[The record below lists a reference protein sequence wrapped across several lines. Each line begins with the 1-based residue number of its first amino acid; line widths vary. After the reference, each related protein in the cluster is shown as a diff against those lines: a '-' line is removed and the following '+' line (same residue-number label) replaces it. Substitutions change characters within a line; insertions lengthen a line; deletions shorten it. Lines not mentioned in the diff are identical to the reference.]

1 MNCEFNWCEF
11 YNVFFGGIVTGII
24 ASILFIWLT
33 DWIESYRFFKWYKH
47 LISKQDKF
55 DWIAFSMRH
64 ENGRIRQ
71 ENPNGSI
78 AKVVVKKKTLQI
90 ILEQVDKRKWIG
102 ELKIESFEFG
112 ILTFK
117 YEMEHEYGRRECI
130 IGSYSENGKIFDYL
144 FLIPTNNRIY
154 TIQQSNDL
162 LNVKYNY
169 GDEVLVRERTSA

>member
-1 MNCEFNWCEF
+1 
-11 YNVFFGGIVTGII
+11 
-24 ASILFIWLT
+24 
-33 DWIESYRFFKWYKH
+33 
-47 LISKQDKF
+47 
-55 DWIAFSMRH
+55 MRP
-64 ENGRIRQ
+64 ENGRFRQ
-71 ENPNGSI
+71 DNPNGSI

-102 ELKIESFEFG
+102 ELKMGSFEFG

-117 YEMEHEYGRRECI
+117 YEKEHEYGRRECI